1 MTGRRH
7 TTLEEWVDPDDAPYT
22 STPQW
27 RKKFDKAPVVRGRPP
42 LDDPKV
48 STTLR
53 LDADIVRRFRSEGPG
68 WQSRINA
75 VLRAWVDT
83 H

>member
-1 MTGRRH
+1 MIGRH
-7 TTLEEWVDPDDAPYT
+7 PTTQGDWVDPDDAPDT
-22 STPQW
+22 STPEW
-27 RKKFDKAPVVRGRPP
+27 REKFDKAPVVRGRPR
-42 LDDPKV
+42 LEDPKV

-53 LDADIVRRFRSEGPG
+53 LDADIVRRFRAEGRG

-75 VLRAWVDT
+75 VLRTWVDT

>member
-1 MTGRRH
+1 MSGRLPNTGAS
-7 TTLEEWVDPDDAPYT
+7 WVDPDDAPDL
-22 STPQW
+22 SAPEW
-27 RKKFDKAPVVRGRPP
+27 ADKIAAAPVVRGRPR
-42 LDDPKV
+42 LEDPKV

-53 LDADIVRRFRSEGPG
+53 PDADIVRRFRAEGRG

-75 VLRAWVDT
+75 VLRTWVDT